1 MIHGQ
6 VSAER
11 IAECDLEVLDAAGN
25 RVNITAAVDTGFNG
39 FLMLPAAM
47 VQPLGLALLG
57 LRSGELSDGRHVDFP
72 VLRGFVIWDGQPRE
86 ILIIQAEGGMIIGMS
101 LLEGSRLTIDAA
113 KFGAVTIEPLTPEK
127 LRHTD
132 RSK

>member
-11 IAECDLEVLDAAGN
+11 ITECDLEVIDSAGN
-25 RVNITAAVDTGFNG
+25 RVGLTAAIDTGFNG

-47 VQPLGLALLG
+47 VQSLGLTLVG

-72 VLRGFVIWDGQPRE
+72 VLQGFVIWDEQPRE
-86 ILIIQAEGGMIIGMS
+86 ILVIQAEGGTIIGMS
-101 LLEGSRLTIDAA
+101 LLEGSRLTIDAVES
-113 KFGAVTIEPLTPEK
+113 GAVTIEPLTPEM
-127 LRHTD
+127 LWHTE
-132 RSK
+132 RQ